1 MAQHVFDWLS
11 KVFADQ
17 PELIVMFL
25 SALPVSEIR
34 GGVIYG
40 AALHLPLWKVL
51 AIGIPANIISVI
63 PIILLFNWG
72 VENLGDKPL
81 IGPIISYVLKKA
93 HSKHA
98 MVEKYGI
105 WAVTLFVAVP
115 LPVTGA
121 WTGSAIAAVFELGFW
136 KSLGCL
142 ALGVIIASSVM
153 SILVYGGVALAT
165 IG

>member
-1 MAQHVFDWLS
+1 MAQHVFEWLS
-11 KVFADQ
+11 KVFVNQ
-17 PELIVMFL
+17 PEMIVMIL

-40 AALHLPLWKVL
+40 AVLHLPLWKVL
-51 AIGIPANIISVI
+51 AFGIPANIISVI
-63 PIILLFNWG
+63 PVILLFNWM
-72 VENLGDKPL
+72 VEHLGDKPL
-81 IGPIISYVLKKA
+81 VGPIIRYVLNKA
-93 HSKHA
+93 HGKRH

-121 WTGSAIAAVFELGFW
+121 WTGSAIAAVFEFGFW

-142 ALGVIIASSVM
+142 VLGVIIASIVM
-153 SILVYGGVALAT
+153 SIFVYGGVSLAT